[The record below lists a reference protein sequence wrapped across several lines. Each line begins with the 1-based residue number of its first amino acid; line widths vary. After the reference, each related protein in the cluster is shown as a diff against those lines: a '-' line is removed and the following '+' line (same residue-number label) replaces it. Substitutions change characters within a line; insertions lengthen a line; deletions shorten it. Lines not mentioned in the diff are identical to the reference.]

1 MFRTQEHV
9 PEIYVNKSRDF
20 QLLCRAYDIIFG
32 GMKYNIDSLH
42 HSSNTVEMNNVLLPL
57 LKSKLGFF
65 STDSLP
71 EEQLRI
77 LLAAFPTIVRDKGS
91 KSSII
96 EAVNAWFKINQ
107 MVGELVNVD
116 IDPEAFKITL
126 YIDSKSI
133 DTRLLDEIFAYILPT
148 GYEIEYKFAS
158 GLTLATDIEFAQDL
172 KIVTIS
178 NKLNS
183 RIRRADEY
191 LTKDPSI
198 RLINNVGLTQIA
210 RPGDELSG
218 GEITI
223 GENKYPDPFISN
235 EGDLE
240 EE

>member
-1 MFRTQEHV
+1 MFRTQNHV

-32 GMKYNIDSLH
+32 GMKYNIDSLR

-57 LKSKLGFF
+57 LKSKIGFF
-65 STDSLP
+65 SNDSLP

-107 MVGELVNVD
+107 MVGALVNVD
-116 IDPEAFKITL
+116 IDTEAFKITL

-133 DTRLLDEIFAYILPT
+133 DTRLLDEVFAYILPT
-148 GYEIEYKFAS
+148 GYEIEYRFAS
-158 GLTLATDIEFAQDL
+158 GLTLDTNIEFAQDL

-178 NKLNS
+178 NNLNS

-191 LTKDPSI
+191 LNEDASI

-210 RPGDELSG
+210 KPGDDESG

-223 GENKYPDPFISN
+223 DGNKYPDPNASN

-240 EE
+240 

>member
-32 GMKYNIDSLH
+32 GMKYNIDSLR

-65 STDSLP
+65 SSDSLP

-77 LLAAFPTIVRDKGS
+77 LLAAFPKIVRDKGS

-116 IDPEAFKITL
+116 IDPDNFKITL

-133 DTRLLDEIFAYILPT
+133 DTQLLDEIFAYILPT

-158 GLTLATDIEFAQDL
+158 GFNSVTNIKFAQDL

-178 NKLNS
+178 NDLNS
-183 RIRRADEY
+183 RIRRYDEY
-191 LTKDPSI
+191 FIEDPSV

-210 RPGDELSG
+210 RQSDEGSG
-218 GEITI
+218 GNIKI
-223 GENKYPDPFISN
+223 DGNDYSDPYAPN
-235 EGDLE
+235 EGDIE

>member
-20 QLLCRAYDIIFG
+20 QLLCRAYDIVFG
-32 GMKYNIDSLH
+32 GMKYNIDSLR

-65 STDSLP
+65 SIDSLP

-116 IDPEAFKITL
+116 IDSEAFKITL

-158 GLTLATDIEFAQDL
+158 GLKLATNIEFDQDI

-183 RIRRADEY
+183 RIRRVDEY
-191 LTKDPSI
+191 LTEDAST

-210 RPGDELSG
+210 SPGDEESG

-223 GENKYPDPFISN
+223 DGTTYSDPYASNKGE
-235 EGDLE
+235 LE